1 MKRMFVL
8 AAAAVLTL
16 TGCDLGLPAEPAPDD
31 GPPDAVVGKSKWGVE
46 PSSTVVVTQ
55 VLPDGRTV
63 ACVWAERGCPQ
74 RYGRRTLVRL
84 GERQVTAEQASPA

>member
-16 TGCDLGLPAEPAPDD
+16 TGCDLGLSAEPAPDD

-46 PSSTVVVTQ
+46 PPSTVVVTQ

-63 ACVWAERGCPQ
+63 ACVWAEREGVPSGMGGGLSCDW
-74 RYGRRTLVRL
+74 
-84 GERQVTAEQASPA
+84 ANAK